1 MGIELGFTAEDFEQ
15 PDLRYMVCAIIV
27 QKGITYFEIN
37 HKFINEYFNSDSAAS
52 IIIREYNI

>member
-37 HKFINEYFNSDSAAS
+37 NKFINEYFNSDSAAS
-52 IIIREYNI
+52 IIIKE